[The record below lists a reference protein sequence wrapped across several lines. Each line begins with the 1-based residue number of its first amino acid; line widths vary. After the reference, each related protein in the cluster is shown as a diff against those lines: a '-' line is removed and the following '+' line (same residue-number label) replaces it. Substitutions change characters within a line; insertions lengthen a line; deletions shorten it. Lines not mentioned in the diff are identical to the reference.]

1 MEELE
6 AVGNPMI
13 FESNLEEISRFW
25 DQKTFEEWSWKA
37 LGAQFG
43 SKRQPDKA
51 RRELEGA
58 NVVPRKQKRPPERC
72 QDARKNPNLE
82 ALAPIFER
90 KCDPN
95 GCNEGKK
102 QEK

>member
-1 MEELE
+1 M
-6 AVGNPMI
+6 
-13 FESNLEEISRFW
+13 
-25 DQKTFEEWSWKA
+25 
-37 LGAQFG
+37 GAQFG

-72 QDARKNPNLE
+72 EDAPKNPNLE

-95 GCNEGKK
+95 GCHEGKK
-102 QEK
+102 QENGRFAKPLKKTMVF